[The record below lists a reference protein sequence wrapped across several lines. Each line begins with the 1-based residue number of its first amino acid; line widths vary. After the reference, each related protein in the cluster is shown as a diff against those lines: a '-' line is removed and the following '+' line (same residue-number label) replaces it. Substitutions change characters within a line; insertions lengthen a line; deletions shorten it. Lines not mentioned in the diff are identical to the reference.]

1 MATKT
6 KAHSA
11 QPAPKAHNP
20 LHDEFGKGVKLFE
33 QGKRA
38 EAAKIMESVTH
49 KAREAG
55 DVHLLRSAQTYIT
68 LSGEGDGAAKETKVG
83 PEMEAQ
89 LLLNRKDPKAAIAA
103 VDKALKTHPKEAR
116 LHYLK
121 AMALAQQDQEEA
133 SAASLKSAIE
143 LEPSLVHVYRLEPD
157 FEEMRGSSAFAFTQ
171 AK

>member
-6 KAHSA
+6 KAPA

-20 LHDEFGKGVKLFE
+20 LHDEFGKAVKLFE
-33 QGKRA
+33 QGKRT
-38 EAAKIMESVTH
+38 EAAKHFEGLTE

-55 DVHLLRSAQTYIT
+55 EVHLLRSARTY
-68 LSGEGDGAAKETKVG
+68 LALCGEESGAAKESKVG

-89 LLLNRKDPKAAIAA
+89 LLLNRKDAKGAIAA

-121 AMALAQQDQEEA
+121 AVALAQLDQEDA
-133 SAASLKSAIE
+133 SAASLKTALE
-143 LEPSLVHVYRLEPD
+143 LEPSFAHVFRLEPD
-157 FEEMRGSSAFAFTQ
+157 FEEMRGSSAFSFVQ

>member
-6 KAHSA
+6 KAPA

-20 LHDEFGKGVKLFE
+20 LHDEFGKAVKLFE

-38 EAAKIMESVTH
+38 EAAKHFEALVE

-55 DVHLLRSAQTYIT
+55 EVHLLRSARNYLALCQE
-68 LSGEGDGAAKETKVG
+68 EGGASKEAKLA
-83 PEMEAQ
+83 PELEAQ
-89 LLLNRKDPKAAIAA
+89 LLLNRKDATGAIALL
-103 VDKALKTHPKEAR
+103 DKALKTHPKEAR

-121 AMALAQQDQEEA
+121 AVALAQQDQEEA
-133 SAASLKSAIE
+133 SAASLKAALE
-143 LEPSLVHVYRLEPD
+143 LEPSFAHVFRLEPD
-157 FEEMRGSSAFAFTQ
+157 FEEMRGSSAFAFAQ